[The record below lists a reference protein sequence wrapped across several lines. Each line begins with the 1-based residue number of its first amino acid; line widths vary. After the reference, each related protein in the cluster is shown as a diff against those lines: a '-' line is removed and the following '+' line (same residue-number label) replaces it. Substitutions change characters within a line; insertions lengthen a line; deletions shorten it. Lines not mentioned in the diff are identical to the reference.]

1 MKMRKLFLMLS
12 LICSFNLFA
21 APKNSM
27 TIFEEKFDKETVG
40 FYLTNDDG
48 VNAAVFADSMKA
60 EVNVLVY
67 DESET
72 EQIKKMAFES
82 KVLVKSVTSII

>member
-1 MKMRKLFLMLS
+1 
-12 LICSFNLFA
+12 
-21 APKNSM
+21 M

-72 EQIKKMAFES
+72 EQIRRWPLKARC
-82 KVLVKSVTSII
+82 LLNL